1 MKPTKEMLQSVP
13 FRYAQ
18 DVLDGKIVTGRKIR
32 LACERFFTWIE
43 NAEDQ
48 GFVLDHNTGMQAV
61 NFFPTL
67 LNHTKGKMAG
77 KKFELAPFQQFTM
90 YNVFGWKDQNGN
102 RRINTVY
109 DKRAKK
115 NGKSAE
121 MAGVCLYGMSF
132 DNEAEAEIY
141 IGATKEEQ
149 AKICWNQARSFVDG
163 PHSNPM
169 LRKLGFRA
177 KQKEIWCDITNSVLR
192 PLGGDSKTQDGIN
205 SHIAIIDEYHAHRD
219 DSVKENLES
228 SSVQRQ
234 QPITWH
240 ITTAG
245 SDKNGVCKLYEE
257 VCSDVLL
264 GIKEDNTLWVM
275 IHDLDDGDDWE
286 DEANWIK
293 ANPLLHNGLSID
305 NLRKEY
311 QKAVNQPSKAPNFKT
326 KHLNMWVDAMETWV
340 PDEVWMQGSTK
351 VKMANFIK
359 YGCAGGIDLSSTT
372 DLSAWGVV
380 SNPDPQGF
388 RDVLVLTFCPSDTI
402 DRRSKEDRVPYRFW
416 KDKNYEDYL
425 DLTDFPFDLPTTDPS
440 GKLKLLI
447 ATQGN
452 VVDYT
457 VIEDYVYQFSMLLK
471 SKWTDFDRY
480 NSTYLVTNLGERGVE
495 MHPFAQTITHFSM
508 PTKEFEKLAMSG
520 KLRHGGNPILQW
532 SLTGAGVIQD
542 TNENIRISK
551 KHSTKRIDPLIATI
565 MGLAATLTE
574 KEEDKKKSKYSDPN
588 AEVYV

>member
-1 MKPTKEMLQSVP
+1 MKPTQEMLNSLPFQYAQSVLNG
-13 FRYAQ
+13 
-18 DVLDGKIVTGRKIR
+18 DIVTGRKIK
-32 LACERFFTWIE
+32 LAVERFFRWIE
-43 NAEDQ
+43 NSEKQ
-48 GFVLDHNTGMQAV
+48 GFTLDHESGMGAV

-67 LNHTKGKMAG
+67 LRHTKGKMAG
-77 KKFELAPFQQFTM
+77 QVFELAPFQAFTI

-121 MAGVCLYGMSF
+121 MAGVALYCMSF
-132 DNEAEAEIY
+132 DQEAEAEIY

-163 PHSNPM
+163 PHANPL
-169 LRKLGFRA
+169 LRKIGFRA

-205 SHIAIIDEYHAHRD
+205 SHVAIIDEYHAHRD
-219 DSVKENLES
+219 DTVKENLES
-228 SSVQRQ
+228 SSVQRR

-245 SDKNGVCKLYEE
+245 ADKNSVCKLYED
-257 VCSDVLL
+257 VCIDVLY
-264 GIKEDNTLWVM
+264 GIKDDDHLWIM
-275 IHDLDDGDDWE
+275 MHDLDEGDDWE
-286 DEANWIK
+286 DESNWQK
-293 ANPLLHNGLSID
+293 ANPLLHQGLSID

-311 QKAVNQPSKAPNFKT
+311 NKAVNQPSKAPNFKT
-326 KHLNMWVDAMETWV
+326 KHLNMWVDSMQTWI
-340 PDEVWMQGSTK
+340 PDEVWMANKQK
-351 VKMANFIK
+351 VKLVNFLK
-359 YGCAGGIDLSSTT
+359 YGCAGGIDLSSTN
-372 DLSAWGVV
+372 DLSAWGLI
-380 SNPDPQGF
+380 SNPDDEGF
-388 RDVLVLTFCPSDTI
+388 RDLLILTFCPLDTI
-402 DRRSKEDRVPYRFW
+402 DKRSKEDRVPYRFW
-416 KDKNYEDYL
+416 KNKNYSDYL
-425 DLTDFPFDLPTTDPS
+425 DFKDFPFDLPTADPS

-447 ATQGN
+447 ATHGN
-452 VVDYT
+452 VIDYA
-457 VIEDYVYQFSMLLK
+457 VIEDYVMNYSLLFK

-480 NSTYLVTNLGERGVE
+480 NSTYLVTNLTERGIE

-508 PTKEFEKLAMSG
+508 PTKEFEKLALSG
-520 KLRHGGNPILQW
+520 KIRHGSHPIMQW

-551 KHSTKRIDPLIATI
+551 KHSTKRIDPLIASI
-565 MGLAATLTE
+565 MALAATLTE
-574 KEEDKKKSKYSDPN
+574 KEDDKKKSKYSDPN